1 MTPSYCIFYFRTP
14 LRWMALVPVVVWPL
28 VSAAQ
33 TPVSSASPISSASPT
48 TPAPLAFKSAFEVY
62 QPYTD
67 DQTGNWRQ
75 ANDTVER
82 IGGWRAYAKEAAA
95 ETAKPS
101 PAAPASL
108 TPEPSP
114 KTRLEPA
121 ATKP

>member
-1 MTPSYCIFYFRTP
+1 MTLAYFRTQ
-14 LRWMALVPVVVWPL
+14 LGWLALLPFVAAPL

-33 TPVSSASPISSASPT
+33 TQA
-48 TPAPLAFKSAFEVY
+48 TPAPQAHSAFKSAFEGY

-75 ANDTVER
+75 ANDTVAR
-82 IGGWRAYAKEAAA
+82 IGGWRAYAREAAA
-95 ETAKPS
+95 EPAKS
-101 PAAPASL
+101 ASAAPAAPTAL

-121 ATKP
+121 TAKP